1 MIGYILTLLLIALG
15 LVILIAVGCAVF
27 IVGYIF
33 YQSTKSICKG
43 IKKGMD
49 DR

>member
-1 MIGYILTLLLIALG
+1 MIGYIIALLLIALG
-15 LVILIAVGCAVF
+15 LVILIAVGCAVV

-33 YQSTKSICKG
+33 YQSTIHICED

-49 DR
+49 NR